1 MKTLVVTALLCIAL
15 AQDKGAAAPDF
26 AGKNQV
32 GKDVKFADLKG
43 KKAVL
48 VAFYPKDATPG

>member
-1 MKTLVVTALLCIAL
+1 MTKTALAILAL
-15 AQDKGAAAPDF
+15 LMAQEKGAMAPDF
-26 AGKNQV
+26 EAKNQA

-48 VAFYPKDATPG
+48 LAFYPKDATPG

>member
-1 MKTLVVTALLCIAL
+1 MKIAVAVALACLA
-15 AQDKGAAAPDF
+15 AQDKGAPAPEF
-26 AGKNQV
+26 AGKNQA

-48 VAFYPKDATPG
+48 LAFYPKDATPG

>member
-1 MKTLVVTALLCIAL
+1 MKTALAAALLCLA
-15 AQDKGAAAPDF
+15 AQDKGAPAPDF
-26 AGKNQV
+26 AGKNQA